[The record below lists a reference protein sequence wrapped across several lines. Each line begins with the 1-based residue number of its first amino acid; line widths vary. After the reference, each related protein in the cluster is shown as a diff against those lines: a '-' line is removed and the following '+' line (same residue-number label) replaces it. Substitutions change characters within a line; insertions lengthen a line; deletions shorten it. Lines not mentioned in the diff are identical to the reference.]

1 MVVGAAIIDVFKHTP
16 SLKRSGMTRFR
27 SLLAILVC
35 LSLSNCVAVSY
46 TDDNSVRHIIGFVDV
61 ALPPED
67 TGKSPQATAVRIRT
81 LGVNAFANPEANG
94 VILGYG
100 DATFMTVP
108 NNSCVDLVA
117 MGPCTPTSTTPI
129 PAHGARTLAP

>member
-1 MVVGAAIIDVFKHTP
+1 MI
-16 SLKRSGMTRFR
+16 RFR
-27 SLLAILVC
+27 SLTAILAC

-46 TDDNSVRHIIGFVDV
+46 TDGDNVRHIIGFVDV

-67 TGKSPQATAVRIRT
+67 TGESPQATAVRIRT

-108 NNSCVDLVA
+108 NNSCVDLAV
-117 MGPCTPTSTTPI
+117 MGPCATAPPI
-129 PAHGARTLAP
+129 PQPAVDTRSLTE